1 MFTITPQER
10 VPRSRGPVQNLRAR
24 VPKMPGTRERGN
36 AKPRTRVHL
45 WYFPPQIKC
54 TGISFAVTVM
64 QAAGGPTGVGDGEQ
78 AAAGGQQARGIRPTL
93 ALRQPAPGGDRP
105 TVDVLSTTTTR
116 HLPAAGD
123 TQTSRSGEFYYILF
137 RAPLEVPF

>member
-1 MFTITPQER
+1 
-10 VPRSRGPVQNLRAR
+10 
-24 VPKMPGTRERGN
+24 
-36 AKPRTRVHL
+36 
-45 WYFPPQIKC
+45 
-54 TGISFAVTVM
+54 M

-78 AAAGGQQARGIRPTL
+78 AAAGVQQARGVRPTL

-105 TVDVLSTTTTR
+105 TVVVLSTTPR